1 MHKSTYASRISCLLF
16 TFLVRISREGLPIE
30 TGKKWVV
37 SVASYEAGRKNT
49 ATWLF
54 YATDG
59 EIMFLSPIIINIRGQ
74 IENRPLE
81 NTRFAGR
88 KWLLAG
94 R

>member
-1 MHKSTYASRISCLLF
+1 MLQEYRVYCSPFWFEFRVKGCLSKQERNGLCQSRAMK
-16 TFLVRISREGLPIE
+16 RAE
-30 TGKKWVV
+30 
-37 SVASYEAGRKNT
+37 KNT

>member
-1 MHKSTYASRISCLLF
+1 MGQRKHKKPIQGSSSSETEEVMAASANSGDD
-16 TFLVRISREGLPIE
+16 SMS
-30 TGKKWVV
+30 K
-37 SVASYEAGRKNT
+37 GR
-49 ATWLF
+49 
-54 YATDG
+54 Y
-59 EIMFLSPIIINIRGQ
+59 IIIINIRGQ

>member
-1 MHKSTYASRISCLLF
+1 MA
-16 TFLVRISREGLPIE
+16 
-30 TGKKWVV
+30 
-37 SVASYEAGRKNT
+37 
-49 ATWLF
+49 
-54 YATDG
+54 
-59 EIMFLSPIIINIRGQ
+59 IIINIRGQ